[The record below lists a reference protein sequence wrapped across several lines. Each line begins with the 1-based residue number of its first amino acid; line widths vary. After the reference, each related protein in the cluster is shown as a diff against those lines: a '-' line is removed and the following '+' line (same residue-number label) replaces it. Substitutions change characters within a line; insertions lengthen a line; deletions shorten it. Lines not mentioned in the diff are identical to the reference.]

1 VAGGVGGK
9 LYIESVVEVVV
20 DEDEDEDEV
29 DEGENE
35 SRESLLS
42 KDELFAGCHEIP
54 SKLVSLEQADL
65 TGRLWSGPDFW
76 LFQSTCRCC

>member
-42 KDELFAGCHEIP
+42 KDELFVGCHEIP
-54 SKLVSLEQADL
+54 SKLVSLEQSDL
-65 TGRLWSGPDFW
+65 TGRFWSGTD
-76 LFQSTCRCC
+76 FQSTCRCC